1 MDTDRAEQWQLVRED
16 REAVIAA
23 LERAECDGILPA
35 LSGFLDR
42 FAGFCLDIDLLA
54 LLGLLPD
61 ARARASIPHAFFGNV
76 LMHKQLLRIP
86 SFAQM
91 GRVLFRSPT
100 ILNHLGF
107 NFRQINEGFYA
118 GEGQKPF
125 NEEAVADFFARIDRE
140 ALWRFQLDLLPPLAE
155 RCPELFGDGTLMMDC
170 IDVTVPAGHYDRA
183 GGKYKACVLAS
194 YRDGGIYPL
203 LCLFGDEHA
212 SDLTLGKQVMEA
224 FLELFPERKWRLL
237 VDRGFIDGKWI
248 GQLTRKNVD
257 VVIGVRS
264 DMHLYEDALGL
275 ARLEDTQWTPVAAPK
290 YQDGEPPRRYVTGWT
305 GLETWQ
311 NCPVPLSAAVIED
324 RFEDKT
330 KHYVIAGTEELEPT
344 ELHEQFRRRWEI
356 EEAFMELTRYWNIDD
371 LGSCRHEVYLAQ
383 VYFALLAY
391 ALLRVFSDRHEDY
404 PPDIALTPGRELV
417 VYWHDCYA
425 ILLPSELFEIVF
437 AHFDR
442 WRANQQRL
450 LEAMRYC
457 EGRPPPQ

>member
-1 MDTDRAEQWQLVRED
+1 MHSERSEQWQLVRED

-23 LERAECDGILPA
+23 LECAECDGMLPA
-35 LSGFLDR
+35 ISGFLDR
-42 FAGFCLDIDLLA
+42 FAGFCLDIGLLTLLA
-54 LLGLLPD
+54 LLPD
-61 ARARASIPHAFFGNV
+61 PRSRASIPHAFFGNV
-76 LMHKQLLRIP
+76 LLHKQLLRIR

-91 GRVLFRSPT
+91 GRVMFRSPT
-100 ILNHLGF
+100 ILSHLGF
-107 NFRQINEGFYA
+107 NFRQVNEGFYA
-118 GEGQKPF
+118 GEGCKPF
-125 NEEAVADFFARIDRE
+125 NEEALSDFFARIDRD
-140 ALWRFQLDLLPPLAE
+140 AMWGFQCDLLPPLAE

-170 IDVTVPAGHYDRA
+170 IDVTVPSGHYERE

-212 SDLTLGKQVMEA
+212 SDLTLGRQVMEA
-224 FLELFPERKWRLL
+224 LLELFPGRQWTLL
-237 VDRGFIDGKWI
+237 LDRGFIDGKWI
-248 GQLTRKNVD
+248 GELKDKGVD
-257 VVIGVRS
+257 LVIGVRS

-275 ARLEDTQWTPVAAPK
+275 ARLEETQWTQVLAPK
-290 YQDGEPPRRYVTGWT
+290 YKDGKLPKRYVTGWT

-311 NCPVPLSAAVIED
+311 SCPVPLSATVIED
-324 RFEDKT
+324 RFDDKT
-330 KHYVIAGTEELEPT
+330 NHYVIAGTGEVDAV
-344 ELHEQFRRRWEI
+344 ELHEQFRKRWEI

-391 ALLRVFSDRHEDY
+391 ALLRVFSDRHEDD
-404 PPDIALTPGRELV
+404 PPDTALTPGRELV
-417 VYWHDCYA
+417 VYWRDCYA

-442 WRANQQRL
+442 WRENKQRL

-457 EGRPPPQ
+457 EGRPPPR

>member
-1 MDTDRAEQWQLVRED
+1 
-16 REAVIAA
+16 
-23 LERAECDGILPA
+23 
-35 LSGFLDR
+35 
-42 FAGFCLDIDLLA
+42 
-54 LLGLLPD
+54 
-61 ARARASIPHAFFGNV
+61 
-76 LMHKQLLRIP
+76 
-86 SFAQM
+86 M

-107 NFRQINEGFYA
+107 NFRQINEGFYDS
-118 GEGQKPF
+118 EGQKPF

-140 ALWRFQLDLLPPLAE
+140 ALWRFQLDLLPRLMQ

-170 IDVTVPAGHYDRA
+170 LDVTVPAGHYDRE

-194 YRDGGIYPL
+194 YREGCIYPL

-224 FLELFPERKWRLL
+224 LLELLPGRKWTLL
-237 VDRGFIDGKWI
+237 RGFIDGKWI

-275 ARLEDTQWTPVAAPK
+275 ARLDDAQWTQVMAPK
-290 YQDGEPPRRYVTGWT
+290 YKDGRRPMRYVTGWT

-404 PPDIALTPGRELV
+404 PPDTALTPGRELV

-437 AHFDR
+437 ANFDR